1 MMKRGLCGLLIAVMV
16 LAVVPAAFAQEAVE
30 IEGVIKSIDLEA
42 STVTIEESSTEEEP
56 APAVEV
62 TLTITEDTQIIKAGE
77 TTTIENLAV
86 GGGTGFV
93 TYDPATTMII
103 SIEVMAVENALAQ
116 EEQPEVPKEKTSR
129 FEAIV
134 ALIAI
139 ALAGAG
145 VALKRKKK

>member
-77 TTTIENLAV
+77 TTTIENLV
-86 GGGTGFV
+86 
-93 TYDPATTMII
+93 
-103 SIEVMAVENALAQ
+103 S
-116 EEQPEVPKEKTSR
+116 
-129 FEAIV
+129 
-134 ALIAI
+134 
-139 ALAGAG
+139 
-145 VALKRKKK
+145 